1 MSRLHHLNDWSKR
14 WRSIRRSLLG
24 LLGDFYTR
32 EEPFA
37 LPETPSWKLREC
49 GSFWWIRGAPQE
61 IMQAGRCATGRKIAP
76 NSVVQVVLCAS
87 QCSVTVTKRLRQIN
101 LKEQRFIFDSGSL
114 RIQPMVTWS

>member
-1 MSRLHHLNDWSKR
+1 MSRLHHLNDWSER

-49 GSFWWIRGAPQE
+49 GSFWFQQGILA
-61 IMQAGRCATGRKIAP
+61 K
-76 NSVVQVVLCAS
+76 AS
-87 QCSVTVTKRLRQIN
+87 
-101 LKEQRFIFDSGSL
+101 
-114 RIQPMVTWS
+114 